1 MPSKSIVTPL
11 TKTGTKRSKSATRW
25 VTKTKQPDFRPLQLR
40 ARKLVYPPKT
50 GDKKLVIHRRGPLRM
65 VVGFE
70 DPREQRAVSHER
82 VAGTLPERILY
93 KALLERG
100 YRDGV
105 DFTFQSSLQ
114 GGRLFLGGMVA
125 DFVFSTRSLIVR
137 VQGAKWHTGFVE
149 ERRDDFQRDVLE
161 GMGYHV
167 LDVYDNTIYDQWQ
180 FDEWMRRH
188 IDLHP
193 SVGGFFYDP
202 EMGPD
207 GDLTMTVAQE
217 LRDLIEALEI
227 RHTADAERISQ
238 LEGLVSTV
246 QAHPHLQV
254 GNTNIQNVTVE
265 KIRAG
270 NLSADEYI
278 QSTNYSTGSAGFK
291 IDADGTA
298 EFAQVDARGLIT
310 ATSGVIGGWTVSGDT
325 LTATGVVLDADNQK
339 ITVGSAAPN
348 IVIDGNNKY
357 IRSSNYTAN
366 NSGFNIDGTAGSAE
380 FQNITARGLLK
391 STVTQTNTQHSTAG
405 TFIVNDASDVLL
417 NDLADDA
424 LTIDVKTQAMNRNSM
439 IYMSPDATRREWIR
453 VTNDGDAITGGYR
466 YTVAR
471 DLENTGAF
479 AFEAGESVIT
489 RGSASVSTRAPMW
502 GEGKTGF
509 IYTPTAYTPSGGIG
523 SVYGWA
529 RAMLGTQGSIFA
541 GYFTYT
547 KSEFTDGV
555 LMIFGESSFSFGGTG
570 SSAYGGWV
578 ELEGTENSGPY
589 IGIVRRDG
597 PNATDYQ
604 AYGRFGRLA
613 GFLDYGATDDIGI
626 GLGQVGDS
634 LSWDKTQGMRITAG
648 DDKTQVTGSYI
659 QMPSLTT
666 AERDGI
672 FASNGMLI
680 YNSNTNKLQTYENG
694 AWANII

>member
-1 MPSKSIVTPL
+1 MAGESRLAELLLKESDQLTTPEL
-11 TKTGTKRSKSATRW
+11 SELKAKLDLVDKVS
-25 VTKTKQPDFRPLQLR
+25 LQL
-40 ARKLVYPPKT
+40 
-50 GDKKLVIHRRGPLRM
+50 GII
-65 VVGFE
+65 
-70 DPREQRAVSHER
+70 
-82 VAGTLPERILY
+82 AGQPSTIMIDRTTRIGQMTL
-93 KALLERG
+93 AG
-100 YRDGV
+100 AG
-105 DFTFQSSLQ
+105 
-114 GGRLFLGGMVA
+114 LGGAGAGGGLKSEGYTAGSAGWQIEGSGDAEFNDITARGVIYA
-125 DFVFSTRSLIVR
+125 TSGEIAGWTINSTSLARNDATLASAGYLLLGTGNNIVR
-137 VQGAKWHTGFVE
+137 VDSQDATYRIW
-149 ERRDDFQRDVLE
+149 
-161 GMGYHV
+161 
-167 LDVYDNTIYDQWQ
+167 
-180 FDEWMRRH
+180 
-188 IDLHP
+188 
-193 SVGGFFYDP
+193 VGH
-202 EMGPD
+202 
-207 GDLTMTVAQE
+207 A
-217 LRDLIEALEI
+217 
-227 RHTADAERISQ
+227 TAGSAPFR
-238 LEGLVSTV
+238 
-246 QAHPHLQV
+246 
-254 GNTNIQNVTVE
+254 VE
-265 KIRAG
+265 KDGGITATD
-270 NLSADEYI
+270 ATI
-278 QSTNYSTGSAGFK
+278 TGS
-291 IDADGTA
+291 
-298 EFAQVDARGLIT
+298 IT
-310 ATSGVIGGWTVSGDT
+310 ATSGTIGGWTVSGNT
-325 LTATGVVLDADNQK
+325 LTATGIVLDAGNQK

-357 IRSSNYTAN
+357 IRSSNYSAN
-366 NSGFNIDGTAGSAE
+366 TSGFNIDGTNGSAE

-424 LTIDVKTQAMNRNSM
+424 LTIDVKTQTMNRNSM

-453 VTNDGDAITGGYR
+453 VTNDGAAITGGYR
-466 YTVAR
+466 YTVDR

-479 AFEAGESVIT
+479 AFTAGESVIT

-509 IYTPTAYTPSGGIG
+509 LYTPTAHTPSGGIG

-604 AYGRFGRLA
+604 SYGRFGRLA

-666 AERDGI
+666 TERDEI
-672 FASNGMLI
+672 SASNGMLI
-680 YNSNTNKLQTYENG
+680 YNSSTNKLQAYENG